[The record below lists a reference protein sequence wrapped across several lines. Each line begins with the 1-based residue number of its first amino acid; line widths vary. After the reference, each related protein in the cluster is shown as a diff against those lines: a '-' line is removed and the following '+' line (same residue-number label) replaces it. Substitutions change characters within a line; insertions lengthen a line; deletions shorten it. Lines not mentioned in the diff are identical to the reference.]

1 MEDAAVRVS
10 VHGQSVQKLTV
21 LLHTPVERRLSVGDQ
36 LSHRICRGQNGKK
49 Y

>member
-21 LLHTPVERRLSVGDQ
+21 LLHTPEERRLSVGDQ
-36 LSHRICRGQNGKK
+36 LSDRICRHKSSNK
-49 Y
+49 